1 MAFHRCV
8 AHRLATE
15 EFICVREP
23 RPDFIIIGA
32 MKCATSTLHEQLA
45 LQPGF
50 FMSTPKE
57 PNFFSDDD
65 CFARGLDWYRGLFAE
80 APEGSI
86 RGESSTHYTKLPTH
100 PRTVE
105 RLLATGWDCRFIY
118 VMRHPVDRLVS
129 HYIHEWTQRVM
140 RRDINEELTLH
151 PELVDYGRY
160 AYQLRPWLDAFGKDR
175 VLPVFFEALQ
185 SMPQAELDRVAA
197 FLGCGNSLTWREMPA
212 QNVSAER
219 MRKSPL
225 RDALVNN
232 RVLALIRRMLVPSG
246 VREWVKGLWTMK
258 QRPSLSGENLADI
271 TARFDEDLRELS
283 ELLGVRLD
291 CAGFKSVAT
300 QGSPDWRK

>member
-1 MAFHRCV
+1 V
-8 AHRLATE
+8 A
-15 EFICVREP
+15 

-32 MKCATSTLHEQLA
+32 MKSATSTLHEQLA

-65 CFARGLDWYRGLFAE
+65 SYQRGLAWYQALFSG
-80 APEGSI
+80 APSGTL

-100 PRTVE
+100 SHTVD
-105 RLLATGWDCRFIY
+105 RLRATGWDCKFIY
-118 VMRHPVDRLVS
+118 VMRHPIDRLVS

-140 RRDINEELTLH
+140 RGDINEELRLH

-160 AYQLRPWLDAFGKDR
+160 AYQLRPWLDAFGQER

-185 SMPQAELDRVAA
+185 ARPQSELERIAA
-197 FLGCGNSLTWREMPA
+197 FLCCQQPLVWQDIPP

-225 RDALVNN
+225 RDAVVNHPL
-232 RVLALIRRMLVPSG
+232 LAILRRTLVPAS
-246 VREWVKGLWTMK
+246 VREWVKDFWAMK
-258 QRPSLSGENLADI
+258 QRPRLTDENLQDI
-271 TARFDEDLRELS
+271 TRQLDEDLALLGG
-283 ELLGVRLD
+283 LLGVNLD
-291 CAGFKSVAT
+291 CASFKTVAA
-300 QGSPDWRK
+300 QGGSDWLK

>member
-1 MAFHRCV
+1 M
-8 AHRLATE
+8 
-15 EFICVREP
+15 REP

-32 MKCATSTLHEQLA
+32 MKSATSTLHEQLA

-65 CFARGLDWYRGLFAE
+65 CYQRGLAWYQALFSA
-80 APEGSI
+80 APPDAL

-100 PRTVE
+100 PHTVD
-105 RLLATGWDCRFIY
+105 RLLSTGWDCKFIY

-140 RRDINEELTLH
+140 HGDINEELRLH

-160 AYQLRPWLDAFGKDR
+160 AYQLRPWLEAFGQER

-185 SMPQAELDRVAA
+185 ASPQRELDRIAA
-197 FLGCGNSLTWREMPA
+197 FLGCRQPLVWKELPP

-225 RDALVNN
+225 RDAVVNN
-232 RVLALIRRMLVPSG
+232 PVLAALRRALVPAR
-246 VREWVKGLWTMK
+246 VREWVKGFWTMK
-258 QRPSLSGENLADI
+258 QRPRLTDENLKDI
-271 TARFDEDLRELS
+271 TRQFDEDLAQLGKQ
-283 ELLGVRLD
+283 LGVRMD
-291 CAGFKSVAT
+291 CASYKAVAA
-300 QGSPDWRK
+300 QGSPEWLK